1 LFDPCSARVSP
12 EEDANATALSEGI
25 ALWNRAAQL
34 KLSLADEDATAI
46 GVRFQDAAG
55 AFRGLY
61 DVETGVV
68 FVNRR
73 LLSERARAITV
84 AHELGHAF
92 GLAHVSTGERAS
104 LMNPGNIVTAPTRR
118 DVTELQA
125 LWGHCAATDAST
137 PDASALSHSAETV
150 SSAAP

>member
-1 LFDPCSARVSP
+1 MARVSP
-12 EEDANATALSEGI
+12 ESNASATELQALSDGI
-25 ALWNRAAQL
+25 ELWNRAARL
-34 KLSLADEDATAI
+34 KLLLDDRESASAI

-73 LLSERARAITV
+73 LVSERARAITV

-92 GLAHVSTGERAS
+92 GLAHVAAGERVS
-104 LMNPGNIVTAPTRR
+104 LMNPGNIVTAPTRQ
-118 DVTELQA
+118 DVSELQA
-125 LWGHCAATDAST
+125 LWGDCAAPDVTQ
-137 PDASALSHSAETV
+137 PDA
-150 SSAAP
+150 AASR